1 MKANKKNKFKVL
13 IIICLIFVLF
23 IGVFFLFVSDYYHA
37 EDELIE
43 SFISESDVK
52 KRKLYDG
59 AFVYEMNEDSDIG
72 FIFYPGG
79 KVEFTSYEPLMYEL
93 AMNGVACVLVEM
105 PFNLA
110 FFNVNAASKVFD
122 YLPNI
127 KSWYIG
133 GHSLGG
139 SIAATFTESNLD
151 KIDGLV
157 LLGSY
162 SMSDFSNSDLKVLSI
177 YGSED
182 RVLNMGNYEKYKSN
196 LGDFL
201 EIVIEGGCHAYFG
214 MYGMQED
221 DGTPTITALEQI
233 VLTASFI
240 NDFLIDDRR
249 FE

>member
-1 MKANKKNKFKVL
+1 MSANKKNKLKVL
-13 IIICLIFVLF
+13 ISISLIFVLF
-23 IGVFFLFVSDYYHA
+23 IGIFFLYTSDYYRADH
-37 EDELIE
+37 E
-43 SFISESDVK
+43 SIQTFISESDVK

-59 AFVYEMNEDSDIG
+59 AFVYEINEGSEVG

-93 AMNGVACVLVEM
+93 AMNGVTCVLVEM

-110 FFNVNAASKVFD
+110 FFNVNAASKVLD
-122 YLPNI
+122 YFPNI

-139 SIAATFTESNLD
+139 SIAATFTVSNLD

-162 SMSDFSNSDLKVLSI
+162 SMSDFRNTDLKVLSI

-182 RVLNMGNYEKYKSN
+182 RVMNMDNYEKYKNN

-201 EIVIEGGCHAYFG
+201 EVVIEGGCHGYFG

-221 DGTPTITALEQI
+221 DGTPTITAAQQI
-233 VLTASFI
+233 VLTANYI
-240 NDFLIDDRR
+240 NDFI
-249 FE
+249 FK